1 MTVWDIL
8 RLRIAGP
15 ATVARFVA
23 YLPQFVRLFYRLMKD
38 ERVATL
44 TKTVPVLGILLLL
57 SPPLVELDLIP
68 LIGELDAIL
77 VIGLTLKLFVWL
89 CPPDVVREHVARISH
104 GA

>member
-8 RLRIAGP
+8 RLRVAGP
-15 ATVARFVA
+15 ATIARFVA
-23 YLPQFVRLFYRLMKD
+23 YLPQFIRLFYRLMND
-38 ERVATL
+38 ERVSVLIKA
-44 TKTVPVLGILLLL
+44 VPVLGVLLLL

-77 VIGLTLKLFVWL
+77 VIGLTLKLFIWL
-89 CPPDVVREHVARISH
+89 CPPDVVREHVAQIAR

>member
-8 RLRIAGP
+8 RLRVAGP
-15 ATVARFVA
+15 ATIARFVA
-23 YLPQFVRLFYRLMKD
+23 YLPQFIRLFYRLMND
-38 ERVATL
+38 ERVSVLIKAVA
-44 TKTVPVLGILLLL
+44 VPGVLLLL

-89 CPPDVVREHVARISH
+89 CPPDVVREHVARIARGS
-104 GA
+104 

>member
-8 RLRIAGP
+8 RLRVAGP
-15 ATVARFVA
+15 ATIARFVA
-23 YLPQFVRLFYRLMKD
+23 YLPQFIRLFYRLMND
-38 ERVATL
+38 ERVSVLSKA
-44 TKTVPVLGILLLL
+44 VPVLGVLLLL

-77 VIGLTLKLFVWL
+77 VIGLTLKLFIWL
-89 CPPDVVREHVARISH
+89 CPPDVVREHVAQIAR